1 LLFSWKRLCIAREY
15 QETPMTTFVWRRSLA
30 ICLGIAVLVAWTA
43 GTADGRAA
51 RADEQVKTPAP
62 KGQRVYSIGHSFHVF
77 MPGILAQIAKSA
89 GITDHKQVGLSSIG
103 GSYVHQHWNVKD
115 DKFRAKAILESGKL
129 DVLTMAP
136 LFLPDDGIDN
146 FVKLAAEKSPHI
158 RVLIQ
163 EFWLPF
169 DVNTNF
175 RKEKVRPPDRT
186 VYDGKKLQ
194 EEHDKY
200 FAAMDEKV
208 KELNNQYRGRP
219 AIFVAPVGQAVL
231 ALRKK
236 IADGAAPGLTRQTD
250 LFTDPIGHAKAP
262 LAILVGYCY
271 YAQIYGRSPVG
282 LPVPPG
288 LKGKTNDETA
298 ANLNRVLQE
307 IAWKTV
313 TEHPLSGVRGK

>member
-1 LLFSWKRLCIAREY
+1 
-15 QETPMTTFVWRRSLA
+15 MTTLVRRLSALT
-30 ICLGIAVLVAWTA
+30 ICLGLTVLLLRTSGSVAV
-43 GTADGRAA
+43 RANQPA
-51 RADEQVKTPAP
+51 KGEAP

-89 GITDHKQVGLSSIG
+89 GIEDHKQVGLSSIG
-103 GSYVHQHWNVKD
+103 GSYVSQHWNAPD
-115 DKFRAKAILESGKL
+115 DKFKSKATLESGNL

-136 LFLPDDGIDN
+136 LYLPDDGIDS
-146 FVKLAAEKSPHI
+146 FVKLAAEKSPQI
-158 RVLIQ
+158 RILVQ

-169 DVNTNF
+169 DVNMNF
-175 RKEKVRPPDRT
+175 RKEKVPPPDRS

-200 FAAMDEKV
+200 FEGIDEKV
-208 KELNNQYRGRP
+208 KALNKQYAGKP

-236 IADGAAPGLTRQTD
+236 IADGTAPGLTNQSD
-250 LFTDPIGHAKAP
+250 LFTDPIGHARPP
-262 LAILVGYCY
+262 LAVLVSYCY

-282 LPVPPG
+282 LPVPPA
-288 LKGKTNDETA
+288 LKGMLNEETTPK
-298 ANLNRVLQE
+298 LNRVLQE

-313 TEHPLSGVRGK
+313 TEHPLSGVKAK